1 MLKEIKEHS
10 FYDEKLNSE
19 ITVIDLGACKGE
31 FINELALHYNIKKA
45 ILVEASPINFIYLQ
59 NKENYV
65 LYNNAVSDTNDE
77 EISFY
82 VDTNS
87 PYNGSEIFNYFQG
100 EEYKI
105 KTINLS
111 KLISDNNLDEIDILK
126 IDIEGSEYKIF
137 NTVSDDELLK
147 IKQIT
152 IEFHDFI
159 DTSLK
164 FKTQEILKRFETL
177 GFSKFA
183 KGIDYM
189 HGSENY
195 DVLLYR

>member
-1 MLKEIKEHS
+1 MFKVIKEHTFKEELLS
-10 FYDEKLNSE
+10 PELV
-19 ITVIDLGACKGE
+19 VIDLGACKGE
-31 FINELALHYNIKKA
+31 FINELALHYKIKKA
-45 ILVEASPINFIYLQ
+45 ILVEASPVNFLHLE
-59 NKENYV
+59 NKENYL
-65 LYNNAVSDTNDE
+65 LYNKAVSDVNGE
-77 EISFY
+77 QISFY
-82 VDTNS
+82 VDRNS

-100 EEYKI
+100 DEYKI
-105 KTINLS
+105 ETISLS
-111 KLISDNNLDEIDILK
+111 KLISDSNLDVIDILK
-126 IDIEGSEYKIF
+126 VDIEGSEYKIF

-147 IKQIT
+147 IKQVT

-164 FKTQEILKRFETL
+164 LKTEEILTRFESL
-177 GFSKFA
+177 GFTKYA